1 MSRDLADDQPAVQG
15 SPAAPDDW
23 DHHWD
28 AYGEAADGNPANM
41 YRRELILRLLGR
53 TDPGAVLID
62 IGSGQGEFAVAFA
75 QLHPQVQ
82 VWGVEHSALGVRRS
96 QQGAAAAGVQATFL
110 QRDLLQSVE
119 LADGQ
124 PAATHALCSE
134 VLEHVDDPVALM
146 RNSINLLAP
155 GAKVVVTV
163 PGGPRSA
170 FDRHIGHYR
179 HFDARSLR
187 AVLTD
192 AGLEVD
198 RVLRAGFP
206 GFNLYKFAVLA
217 RGDKL
222 INDVES
228 RAPGGAPSSAEAM
241 ATGFFKRVFRINRDD
256 FPLGWQMAA
265 VAHVPAAQ
273 I

>member
-1 MSRDLADDQPAVQG
+1 MTEDLADDQHTHPDG
-15 SPAAPDDW
+15 AADPNDW

-28 AYGEAADGNPANM
+28 TYGEAAEGNPANI
-41 YRRELILRLLGR
+41 YRRTLIMRLLGR
-53 TDPGAVLID
+53 LQPGAVLLD
-62 IGSGQGEFAVAFA
+62 IGSGQGEFAIAFG
-75 QLHPQVQ
+75 QLNPQITI
-82 VWGVEHSALGVRRS
+82 WGVEHSAHGVRLSRE
-96 QQGAAAAGVQATFL
+96 GAAAAGVRATFRQL
-110 QRDLLQSVE
+110 DLLQPVD
-119 LADGQ
+119 LADDQ
-124 PAATHALCSE
+124 PPATHALCSE
-134 VLEHVDDPVALM
+134 VLEHVDDPVTLL
-146 RNSINLLAP
+146 RNSTKLLAP

-187 AVLTD
+187 TTLSS

-206 GFNLYKFAVLA
+206 GFNLYKLAVLA

-222 INDVES
+222 IHDVES
-228 RAPGGAPSSAEAM
+228 RPSGGKPSRAEAM
-241 ATGFFKRVFRINRDD
+241 ATGFFGQLFRVNRDD

-265 VAHVPAAQ
+265 VAHVPAAL